1 MIRHGKVV
9 GTAKPTDSES
19 DLAEL
24 MVGRAVQLVVDK
36 RPASPTAE
44 PRLVFTESRSPART
58 ARWQCEDLDLEVS
71 GGEIVCIAGV
81 QGNGQT
87 ELAEALLGVTSGI
100 LKGSMLLDGKRLTGL
115 TPRRDH

>member
-1 MIRHGKVV
+1 MV
-9 GTAKPTDSES
+9 GAAKPTDSES

-36 RPASPTAE
+36 GPASPSAE
-44 PRLVFTESRSPART
+44 PRLVLNGVSVARPNGT
-58 ARWQCEDLDLEVS
+58 LAVEDLDLEVF

-87 ELAEALLGVTSGI
+87 ELAEALLGVTPVE
-100 LKGSMLLDGKRLTGL
+100 RA
-115 TPRRDH
+115 P